1 MERPMTSLRLNFPL
15 LLVSALLGTG
25 LFFISG
31 QREESHDTE
40 LDARPDMPGAA
51 MQYYIMRHSGNPRG
65 IIPTEYILAERQ
77 RFLKSGG
84 MGKNTAVNWT
94 ELGPDNI
101 GGRTRGL
108 LIDPSSPS
116 ILYAAA
122 VGGGVW
128 KSVNT
133 GGSWSSTTDNLGN
146 IAFCCLAMA
155 PGGTTTTRTIYA
167 GTGEGFS
174 NIDAIRGAGLYKS
187 TNSGT
192 SWTQIATGAAMSYYI
207 NRIVV
212 DPTDANYVYVATN
225 SGLFRSTNGGTSF
238 SSIGTF
244 ANDVQDLAIHPT
256 ATDTLY
262 VAVYA
267 NGVYKSADARATTPA
282 FTQIRTHSGQTRTE
296 IALSPS
302 KPSVLYA
309 CFANASFE
317 PAFIEGSGNGG
328 VDWIAGSIPTN
339 TDGALSSYMNTQG
352 WYDNTIAVNPGNEL
366 LIYVGGVDSYKS
378 SNGGATWGKM
388 SSWQTLAAPY
398 VHADIHDMQFQN
410 DSTFYI
416 LCDGGVF
423 RTANWGGSWTAL
435 NSGYN
440 VTQFYYG
447 SIANTGTVYIGGT
460 QDNGTLKSTGG
471 STWTSIHG
479 GDGGAS
485 IISHANSANM
495 FCAYVFGALYY
506 STNSGSSWSTRSP
519 PSAGGSNYLFIAPAE
534 QSPSTAAT
542 IVTGGWRV
550 YRTTNSGSNW
560 TNLYSIPS
568 GGGLVSAIAISLT
581 DDTLLVGTTAG
592 KLYRSTNSGT
602 AWADIGPGGL
612 GYVTDAEIALS
623 NGNAAYITVSGYG
636 SGGHVFKTTDL
647 GAATPVWTDIS
658 SALPA
663 LPVLSVAINRYDP
676 AHLLIGSDAG
686 VFEST
691 NSGSAW
697 VTVNGGFASAASVE
711 DIDVRYD
718 GTAIA
723 FTHGRG
729 AYVTTSALP
738 IELASFEAHRNGD
751 AVALAWRTFSEENSY
766 EFVVQRD
773 EGSGW
778 HALAS
783 IPAAGASDK
792 TQYYAWRDH
801 AAPATALRYRLLQRD
816 RDGASHLLPVRDV
829 PALAAAP
836 PMILYPNPAN
846 AGQAVLLRLE
856 RAPDTDAVIAI
867 ADATG
872 RVVSRTGIAGRGN
885 GGADLTL
892 PVESLRPG
900 VYYVSVHH
908 GETTLV
914 SKLAILK

>member
-1 MERPMTSLRLNFPL
+1 MPSSRTTLPL
-15 LLVSALLGTG
+15 LLFSTALGAVLFHLSLQPVELNRQEIKAKPDHPGEAMKYYVLRHTG
-25 LFFISG
+25 K
-31 QREESHDTE
+31 
-40 LDARPDMPGAA
+40 PD
-51 MQYYIMRHSGNPRG
+51 G

-77 RFLKSGG
+77 RFLKSGS

-94 ELGPDNI
+94 EIGPDNI

-108 LIDPSSPS
+108 LIDPSSHS

-133 GGSWSSTTDNLGN
+133 GASWSSTTDNLGN
-146 IAFCCLAMA
+146 IAFCCMAMA

-174 NIDAIRGAGLYKS
+174 NIDAIRGAGLYKT
-187 TNSGT
+187 TNSGA
-192 SWTQIATGAAMSYYI
+192 SWTQIATGTAMSYYI
-207 NRIVV
+207 NRIAV
-212 DPTDANYVYVATN
+212 DPADANYVYVATN
-225 SGLFRSTNGGTSF
+225 DGLFRSTNGGTSF
-238 SSIGTF
+238 ASIGSF
-244 ANDVQDLAIHPT
+244 SNDVQDLALHPT
-256 ATDTLY
+256 STDTLY
-262 VAVYA
+262 TAVYA
-267 NGVYKSADARATTPA
+267 NGVYKSANVKATTPT

-309 CFANASFE
+309 CFANASYE

-328 VDWIAGSIPTN
+328 VDWITGTIPTN

-378 SNGGATWGKM
+378 SNGGATWAKM

-398 VHADIHDMQFQN
+398 VHADIHEMQFQN

-416 LCDGGVF
+416 LCDGGVY
-423 RTANWGGSWTAL
+423 RTSNWGGSWTDL
-435 NSGYN
+435 NTGYN

-447 SIANTGTVYIGGT
+447 SISNSGTVYIGGT

-471 STWTSIHG
+471 STWTTIHG

-534 QSPSTAAT
+534 QSPSAAGT

-550 YRTTNSGSNW
+550 YRSTNSGSNW
-560 TNLYSIPS
+560 TNLYSLPS

-581 DDTLLVGTTAG
+581 DDTLLVGTSTG

-602 AWADIGPGGL
+602 AWAEVGPSGL
-612 GYVTDAEIALS
+612 GYVTDAEIAIS

-647 GAATPVWTDIS
+647 GAATPTWTDIS

-663 LPVLSVAINRYDP
+663 LPVLSVAIDRYDP

-697 VTVNGGFASAASVE
+697 VTVNGGFAAAASVE

-718 GTAIA
+718 GKAVA

-729 AYVTTSALP
+729 AFVTTNALP
-738 IELASFEAHRNGD
+738 IELSGFDARRDGS
-751 AVALAWRTFSEENSY
+751 AVALAWRTFSEENSL

-778 HALAS
+778 RALAS
-783 IPAAGASDK
+783 IAAAGSSDR
-792 TQYYAWRDH
+792 TLHYAWKDN

-816 RDGASHLLPVRDV
+816 RDGASRLLPVRDV
-829 PALAAAP
+829 PALAAAAT
-836 PMILYPNPAN
+836 MVLYPNPVS
-846 AGQAVLLRLE
+846 AGRAVLLRLD
-856 RAPDTDAVIAI
+856 RAPDTDAVIMI

-872 RVVSRTGIAGRGN
+872 RVVSRTGIGGLGS

-892 PVESLRPG
+892 AVESLRPG

-908 GETTLV
+908 GGTTLV